1 MSSSS
6 SSSPTDDDS
15 DWLNF
20 KSQDSESQDDM
31 LFKNNNRLHE
41 TLPTSNSFF
50 ARSVALSSQNTSPG
64 LFLKRSISKLPSA
77 STPAKRKLP
86 TEDEKNE
93 TIADDISQVEGFCPT
108 NCKKA

>member
-50 ARSVALSSQNTSPG
+50 ARSVALSSQNTSTSTTAERVFSALG
-64 LFLKRSISKLPSA
+64 LLLTKRRLCLTGENVNKILFLSDKL
-77 STPAKRKLP
+77 
-86 TEDEKNE
+86 
-93 TIADDISQVEGFCPT
+93 
-108 NCKKA
+108 